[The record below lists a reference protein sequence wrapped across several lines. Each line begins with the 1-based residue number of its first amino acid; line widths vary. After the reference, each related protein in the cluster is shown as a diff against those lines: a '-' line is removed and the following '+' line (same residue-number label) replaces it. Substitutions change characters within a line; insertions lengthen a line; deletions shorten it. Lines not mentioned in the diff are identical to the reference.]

1 MDKKYEIHTEIKKK
15 LPFHPL
21 EAKVRNAHL
30 NILESVES
38 VAHIK
43 KVFAKMAVLTIV
55 AAACLCVGIKLATDG
70 TAAVLRWIGYALS
83 MASVVIEYAAYDV
96 HKTFMRDIASMVFFK
111 YEYDGIVMD
120 SVKYHYENICGDSA
134 TEKELVHLQTEF
146 CNSSVSKDICE
157 KILKPR

>member
-1 MDKKYEIHTEIKKK
+1 MDKKCEIHTEIKKK

-21 EAKVRNAHL
+21 EAKVRNTHL
-30 NILESVES
+30 NILESVKS
-38 VAHIK
+38 VAHIN
-43 KVFAKMAVLTIV
+43 KVFAKIAVLTIV

-70 TAAVLRWIGYALS
+70 TAILRWIGYALS
-83 MASVVIEYAAYDV
+83 ISSVVIEYAAYDV
-96 HKTFMRDIASMVFFK
+96 CKTFMRDIASMVFFK

-134 TEKELVHLQTEF
+134 TEKELVCLQTEF